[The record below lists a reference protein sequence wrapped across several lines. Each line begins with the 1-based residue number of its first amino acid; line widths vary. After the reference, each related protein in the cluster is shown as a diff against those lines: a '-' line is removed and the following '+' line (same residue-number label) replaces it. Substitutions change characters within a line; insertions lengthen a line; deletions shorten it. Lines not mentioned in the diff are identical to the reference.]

1 MPPGNADTAP
11 ALSPRERDCLLALAR
26 GQRLQAVAED
36 LGLSVKTVD
45 NHIAAAKRRLG
56 AATREQ
62 AVAIAIARGLLL

>member
-1 MPPGNADTAP
+1 MPPENADPAP
-11 ALSPRERDCLLALAR
+11 TLSPRERDCLLALAR
-26 GQRLQAVAED
+26 GLRLQAVAGE

-62 AVAIAIARGLLL
+62 AVALAIARGLLL